1 MEGLRLSLGGAAG
14 GAHLKNISC
23 HAFSTLMEFAVDAR
37 GIVKVYE
44 KTSRA
49 LDGVDLQV
57 RPGKV
62 FALLGP
68 NGSGKTT
75 LMRIL
80 TTQLPPTEGHADVM
94 GHDTVRES
102 GAIRG
107 LVGYVPQEMS
117 VWTDLSGYENMLIY
131 AKIYGIPSEARR
143 RLIDDSLEGI
153 GLSDAKDRLVR
164 SYSGGMIRR
173 LEIATALLISPKIL
187 FLDEPTIGL
196 DPVARKAVW
205 DKLTSFKKD
214 FGTTVFFNTHYM
226 DEADLYADEI
236 GIISRG
242 RIITT
247 GTVAELKRSVG
258 GEVLV
263 LETESN
269 GVDAATLEMVR
280 GVASVRDVALG
291 ESELAVIADDAETAL
306 PGVMRILGNS
316 GAMVRKVSMSAP
328 TLDDVFLKYAG
339 TRLESGGRL
348 SDVSRV
354 RKTIRRG
361 G

>member
-1 MEGLRLSLGGAAG
+1 MA
-14 GAHLKNISC
+14 I
-23 HAFSTLMEFAVDAR
+23 AVDAR
-37 GIVKVYE
+37 GVVKVYD
-44 KTSRA
+44 KQSRA

-57 RPGKV
+57 GSGKV

-80 TTQLPPTEGHADVM
+80 TTQLPPTEGRAEVM
-94 GHDTVRES
+94 GHDTVRGS
-102 GAIRG
+102 GEIRR

-117 VWTDLSGYENMLIY
+117 VWTDISGYENMLIY
-131 AKIYGIPSEARR
+131 AKIFGIPSEKRKM
-143 RLIDDSLEGI
+143 LIDEAMENI
-153 GLSDAKDRLVR
+153 GLGEAADRLVR

-173 LEIATALLISPKIL
+173 LEIATALLISPRIL

-196 DPVARKAVW
+196 DPMARKVVW
-205 DKLTSFKKD
+205 DKLTSFKKE

-242 RIITT
+242 KIITT
-247 GTVAELKRSVG
+247 GTVTELKRSVG

-263 LETESN
+263 LELDSN
-269 GVDAATLEMVR
+269 GVGAHELERIRAVDSVKGATVDDMEMR
-280 GVASVRDVALG
+280 
-291 ESELAVIADDAETAL
+291 VIADDAETAL
-306 PGVMRILGNS
+306 PGVMRILDS
-316 GAMVRKVSMSAP
+316 SSVIVRKVSMNAP

-339 TRLESGGRL
+339 TRLESGGRITE
-348 SDVSRV
+348 VARI
-354 RKTIRRG
+354 RRTIRRG